1 MARMGRIMDA
11 ITTKLN
17 LLKLENLNSKE
28 FKIYTALLGLNKSVN
43 ETNADI
49 YYTIGQFVSKSI
61 TLNNGDFA
69 KSITPNKLINI
80 LYSYF
85 KSENKKYPL
94 RLKCHQNK
102 KSEWVICSCS
112 EERAS
117 AFYASL
123 ETSENI
129 ERLEKSAQSK
139 EKAKAKAKE
148 TSDNIKAIATA
159 KNLTTEQAKEEY
171 KKEVEK
177 QKRLETL
184 ASFTD
189 AELLDELLRRNILD
203 NSDIE
208 LLKKRIAENAEIA

>member
-1 MARMGRIMDA
+1 MNA

-17 LLKLENLNSKE
+17 LLKLENLNAKD
-28 FKIYTALLGLNKSVN
+28 FKIYSALLGLNKSVN

-49 YYTIGQFVSKSI
+49 YYTVGQFVSKSI

-69 KSITPNKLINI
+69 KSITPNKLVNI

-85 KSENKKYPL
+85 KGENKKYPL
-94 RLKCHQNK
+94 RLIVKQNK
-102 KSEWVICSCS
+102 NTEWVICSCS
-112 EERAS
+112 EEKAT
-117 AFYASL
+117 AFYTSL
-123 ETSENI
+123 ETTKNL
-129 ERLEKSAQSK
+129 ERLEKSAKSREIANATK
-139 EKAKAKAKE
+139 KA
-148 TSDNIKAIATA
+148 TSDSIKAIATA

-203 NSDIE
+203 NSDTE